1 MIPDEEVM
9 DILILLWHG
18 HLGLDQ
24 VEEEGGG
31 HDGPAVDHGVVGL
44 PVVVQH
50 DLIEVPPTGFSANV
64 LLYNI
69 SSQLVQA
76 DGIGEGFTWWSTVDF
91 KCLLERNLPCRLDA
105 ELVMDISNIESLTIN
120 CAKTHSP
127 LLWISSGQLW
137 NVISRFARSILLAF
151 HTLLLYLLWMIQN
164 QE

>member
-18 HLGLDQ
+18 HLGFDQ

-64 LLYNI
+64 LLDHI
-69 SSQLVQA
+69 CPQLVQT
-76 DGIGEGFTWWSTVDF
+76 DGVGEGFTAIAIHITWYMNSSWPTQLTGCWTCHGHLQCWTSDHQLYTDSRPT
-91 KCLLERNLPCRLDA
+91 CPGHLWPAGGCSRLG
-105 ELVMDISNIESLTIN
+105 LRICSFYN
-120 CAKTHSP
+120 
-127 LLWISSGQLW
+127 
-137 NVISRFARSILLAF
+137 
-151 HTLLLYLLWMIQN
+151 
-164 QE
+164 